1 MDRDL
6 EDVLRM
12 DGRFA
17 MMTSRAQNLEVFFE
31 CEDLRRR
38 AAQIFAEPALLPLCE
53 LALNG
58 ATAYEGAVYLRQ
70 EGYAERSSFTVR
82 RGPLAGISIVAFDLT
97 AAGRD
102 AFADLLEMKQD
113 IFDDGLMG
121 HFQSYCVI
129 DQGSGIVA
137 SRSLIE
143 AALEIGDGAL
153 IERLADPAQPVH
165 AGQGL
170 SLPTRIDAS
179 QRAEA
184 LTKWVSQ
191 EGDDRS
197 GAAIL
202 DLRDLLIGGDV
213 RIC

>member
-1 MDRDL
+1 M
-6 EDVLRM
+6 
-12 DGRFA
+12 
-17 MMTSRAQNLEVFFE
+17 
-31 CEDLRRR
+31 
-38 AAQIFAEPALLPLCE
+38 
-53 LALNG
+53 
-58 ATAYEGAVYLRQ
+58 
-70 EGYAERSSFTVR
+70 
-82 RGPLAGISIVAFDLT
+82 AGISIVAFDLT
-97 AAGRD
+97 TAGRG

-179 QRAEA
+179 QRADA

-191 EGDDRS
+191 EGEDRS

-213 RIC
+213 QLC